1 MVLCWRRHGRVGG
14 CQIIKKDYLTSD
26 WINKILYRIRI
37 NFIYAMTDQISL
49 NDSYESGMYLENYT
63 LRNEL
68 KIYQLELV

>member
-1 MVLCWRRHGRVGG
+1 
-14 CQIIKKDYLTSD
+14 
-26 WINKILYRIRI
+26 
-37 NFIYAMTDQISL
+37 MTDQISL